1 MTREELVDLVNAF
14 IADRIPEQDSRVPVL
29 FNSSIRSTQAVE
41 VLDNLIG
48 WSIRNGRVT

>member
-1 MTREELVDLVNAF
+1 MARDELIDLINEF
-14 IADRIPEQDSRVPVL
+14 IADRIPEQDPRVPVL
-29 FNSSIRSTQAVE
+29 FSPSIRSTTAVE